1 MAVTKPP
8 AATVPG
14 DPAVD
19 PAADPAVDPMT
30 TERVQAKREPRW
42 RGRILPR
49 SVLGISALILAF
61 SLGASLSGVVLYSY
75 YEYRLGQNTDSVNR
89 FENQFNGAVKDAQN
103 AIKAQQDAAK
113 AQIQSQ
119 LAPIKQIAAVGETLQ
134 ALLTKAAPSL
144 YFVHTLDEN
153 GQPSVGT
160 AFAVAS
166 DSHQT
171 LLLTSFTTVKAATRQ
186 PGPDVFVRHGT
197 NETKVQVYTWQE
209 QRDLA
214 LIVLPVGGQP
224 KLDFATQSPTIGER
238 VFALSG
244 LGAQGAAITQGF
256 VADIFSDG
264 IQHDAPLGAAFQGGP
279 LIDSDGHVLA
289 IDSIAYAPLGFT
301 TTGVWFAV
309 PDKAACEK
317 VLSCPNS
324 TPSGAGAQ
332 GGG

>member
-1 MAVTKPP
+1 VAPVEPADRVAEPEPAGPPP
-8 AATVPG
+8 AA
-14 DPAVD
+14 AV
-19 PAADPAVDPMT
+19 
-30 TERVQAKREPRW
+30 PRW

-49 SVLGISALILAF
+49 SILGICALILAF

-75 YEYRLGQNTDSVNR
+75 YEYRLGKTNDTVNR
-89 FENQFNGAVKDAQN
+89 FENQFGGAVKDAQT
-103 AIKAQQDAAK
+103 AIKTQQDQAK
-113 AQIQSQ
+113 AQIQAE
-119 LAPIKQIAAVGETLQ
+119 LAPIKQLAAVGDTLQ
-134 ALLTKAAPSL
+134 SLMTKSSPAL

-171 LLLTSFTTVKAATRQ
+171 LLLTSYATVKAATRQ
-186 PGPDVFVRHGT
+186 PGPDVFVRHGA

-214 LIVLPVGGQP
+214 LIILPVGNQP
-224 KLDFATQSPTIGER
+224 KLNFATQDPTIGER

-256 VADIFSDG
+256 VADISSAG
-264 IQHDAPLGAAFQGGP
+264 IQHDAPLGPAFQGGP
-279 LIDSDGHVLA
+279 LVDTDGLVVA
-289 IDSIAYAPLGFT
+289 IDSMTYAPLGFAT
-301 TTGVWFAV
+301 SGVWFGV
-309 PDKAACEK
+309 PNKAACEK

-324 TPSGAGAQ
+324 TPAGAGNQ